1 MFTLC
6 SGQRPVTSTLRLIA
20 YKSTLPYPTKPGWIS
35 AVRSNVLM
43 QRDCY
48 VMSGKI
54 GEEVVPR
61 HSPVLGTAAD
71 ELGAEASHIP

>member
-1 MFTLC
+1 
-6 SGQRPVTSTLRLIA
+6 
-20 YKSTLPYPTKPGWIS
+20 
-35 AVRSNVLM
+35 
-43 QRDCY
+43 
-48 VMSGKI
+48 MSGKI